1 MGLFDDE
8 DDEITDK
15 ILEKQDLDK
24 AAKDLKSKT
33 ESELDQGSVNKYNL
47 RDILDRRRSHA
58 SQIEDAASTKADLAL
73 EKYED
78 LEQRR
83 KEEDFQTNLDRNA
96 VDVDD
101 WEDALEVNRHYRQ
114 LVSRLALALK
124 VYKDQDDLLSDA
136 IDLQQMRQDESK
148 VMEMTKKYVNESQNQ
163 FQTMS
168 RDMVDEITESVESL
182 EEELTENHVEVS
194 KNMKEAAEALE
205 SAAGQ
210 INTPESNPATGSTS
224 ASVDTEQQQV
234 SINQTDTTQSKDQTE
249 DQEKDLSD
257 LTSLQEDLYELV
269 DENPGQD
276 LEWYADEL
284 GKQEHILKGQV
295 TNIQKKGF
303 ENFGQRIEGI

>member
-1 MGLFDDE
+1 MGLFDDK
-8 DDEITDK
+8 DNEITDK
-15 ILEKQDLDK
+15 ILENQDLDK

-58 SQIEDAASTKADLAL
+58 SQIEDSASTKADLAL

-101 WEDALEVNRHYRQ
+101 WEDALEVIRHYRQ

-148 VMEMTKKYVNESQNQ
+148 VMEMTKKYVNESQNK

-182 EEELTENHVEVS
+182 EEELTENHIEVS

-205 SAAGQ
+205 SAAQ
-210 INTPESNPATGSTS
+210 EINSPQRRQAPGSTS
-224 ASVDTEQQQV
+224 GSIDTEEEQV
-234 SINQTDTTQSKDQTE
+234 STTPANPDQSQDQTE
-249 DQEKDLSD
+249 DSEKDLSD
-257 LTSLQEDLYELV
+257 LTGLQEDLYELV

-276 LEWYADEL
+276 LEWYADQLE
-284 GKQEHILKGQV
+284 KQEHILKGQV
-295 TNIQKKGF
+295 TNIQKKGY

>member
-1 MGLFDDE
+1 MGLFDDK

-15 ILEKQDLDK
+15 ILENQDLDK

-58 SQIEDAASTKADLAL
+58 SQIEDSASTKADLAL
-73 EKYED
+73 EKAED
-78 LEQRR
+78 VESRW
-83 KEEDFQTNLDRNA
+83 KEDSFEENLRRNA
-96 VDVDD
+96 VDA
-101 WEDALEVNRHYRQ
+101 EDAKKMRKAIRDYRQ

-148 VMEMTKKYVNESQNQ
+148 VMEMTKEYVSESQNQ
-163 FQTMS
+163 FQNMS
-168 RDMVDEITESVESL
+168 REVVDEVTDSVEDL
-182 EEELTENHVEVS
+182 EKELSENHIELS
-194 KNMKEAAEALE
+194 ENMKEAAEALE
-205 SAAGQ
+205 SAAQ
-210 INTPESNPATGSTS
+210 EMSSPQPEPAAVSTS
-224 ASVDTEQQQV
+224 GSIDTEEEQV
-234 SINQTDTTQSKDQTE
+234 STTPANTSESQDQAVDSE
-249 DQEKDLSD
+249 EELSD
-257 LTSLQEDLYELV
+257 LNGLQGDLYELV

-284 GKQEHILKGQV
+284 DKQEHIIKGQV

-303 ENFGQRIEGI
+303 ENFGQQIEGV

>member
-1 MGLFDDE
+1 MGLFDDK

-15 ILEKQDLDK
+15 ILENQDLDK

-101 WEDALEVNRHYRQ
+101 WKDALEVNRHYRQ

-148 VMEMTKKYVNESQNQ
+148 VMEMTKEYVNESQNQ

-182 EEELTENHVEVS
+182 EEELSENHVEAS

-210 INTPESNPATGSTS
+210 INAPQSNPAGSTS
-224 ASVDTEQQQV
+224 GSINTEQQQV
-234 SINQTDTTQSKDQTE
+234 STDQTNTDRSQDQTE
-249 DQEKDLSD
+249 DSEKDLSD
-257 LTSLQEDLYELV
+257 LTSLQKDLYELV

-276 LEWYADEL
+276 LEWYADKLE
-284 GKQEHILKGQV
+284 KQEHILKGQV
-295 TNIQKKGF
+295 TNIHKKGF

>member
-1 MGLFDDE
+1 MGLFDDK
-8 DDEITDK
+8 DGEITDK
-15 ILEKQDLDK
+15 ILENQNLDK

-33 ESELDQGSVNKYNL
+33 ESELDQGSVTKYNL

-58 SQIEDAASTKADLAL
+58 SQIEDSASTKADLAL

-148 VMEMTKKYVNESQNQ
+148 VMEMTKEYVNESQNQ

-182 EEELTENHVEVS
+182 EEELSENHVEVS
-194 KNMKEAAEALE
+194 ENMKEAAEALE

-210 INTPESNPATGSTS
+210 INAPRSNPTGSTS

-234 SINQTDTTQSKDQTE
+234 STDQTNMDQSQNKTE
-249 DQEKDLSD
+249 DSEKDLSD
-257 LTSLQEDLYELV
+257 LTGLQEDLYELV

-276 LEWYADEL
+276 LEWYADQLE
-284 GKQEHILKGQV
+284 KQEHILKGQV
-295 TNIQKKGF
+295 TNIQKKGY